1 MATVK
6 DSATFFQH
14 GNSAQFEFVLGLY
27 PKALRLKADARGV
40 GKKADKLIRLEEWYQ
55 NELPKLIKKRGR
67 DAHLQ
72 HEELVQ
78 TMEWKQTRGKFYPQL
93 SYLIKVNTPRA
104 VVMETKKA
112 FRKLP
117 NLEQAL
123 NALSNL
129 KGVGITMASALLAA
143 AIPES
148 APFMADECL
157 MAIPDFEG
165 IDYTTK
171 EYLKFVTHIQQTMDR
186 LNAEVEGTNSSGGG
200 SSSSTGP
207 SNGSVANAADGADS
221 TEKDPKPEDS
231 KEKDDEDEE
240 EGGGGTK
247 TNGAAAEEK
256 EPETPTKGGKKG
268 AADAAN
274 GGADAAQKPAK
285 KWSAH
290 QVELALWTHYIVN
303 DLQPELLGG
312 MPGNNNGVAV
322 TNGISKDGDDEDV
335 EGNEDVADEEDEDEE
350 NGTADDDKALADDGE
365 DDDENSRNAVES
377 SESESNEAVAV
388 VAPVPVANGKAR
400 EATTTA
406 SAATSAAPAAA
417 DDDDGVVSSVQTNN
431 GTSEATEQQPT
442 ADGKKD
448 AAPTPAAAA
457 AATTVVE
464 SSGLATV
471 DECTKSGDSLDGV
484 LAVPAVAEESPVTAA
499 STATT
504 TLNADDSADSQNSS
518 SHGATKRPLYC
529 EDSTEDKPELSAPKL
544 IKL

>member
-14 GNSAQFEFVLGLY
+14 GNSAQFEYVLGLY

-186 LNAEVEGTNSSGGG
+186 LNAEVEGTNSSSAG
-200 SSSSTGP
+200 SSSGS
-207 SNGSVANAADGADS
+207 SNGSAANAADAADS
-221 TEKDPKPEDS
+221 TEKDPKSEDS

-335 EGNEDVADEEDEDEE
+335 EGNDDVADEEEEDEE

-377 SESESNEAVAV
+377 SESESNEAAAV
-388 VAPVPVANGKAR
+388 PAPVANGKA
-400 EATTTA
+400 
-406 SAATSAAPAAA
+406 PVAA
-417 DDDDGVVSSVQTNN
+417 DDAVVSSVQTNN
-431 GTSEATEQQPT
+431 GTSEATEQQPA
-442 ADGKKD
+442 ADGKKEV
-448 AAPTPAAAA
+448 APTAVAAAAAA
-457 AATTVVE
+457 AATVE
-464 SSGLATV
+464 SSGLASV

-484 LAVPAVAEESPVTAA
+484 LAVPAVAEESPVTATSA
-499 STATT
+499 TTT

-518 SHGATKRPLYC
+518 SHGASKRPLYC